1 MTCAKKIL
9 LIGAAALAG
18 VVCLVVLAAA
28 VLTGTS
34 LGLSAVQWGLER
46 YVPGFKAADMKG
58 SLLNFS
64 ARGLEYQ
71 APGVRFSGDIEW
83 NLSFAGA
90 PGRAHYAEN
99 LTLKDA
105 DIALDTAQ
113 ASAAQTP
120 AEQIA
125 TEAATEAA
133 PASAAAPVQAETAAA
148 AAAGPMRLEAP
159 LAFISRRLTCI
170 T

>member
-58 SLLNFS
+58 SLFNFS
-64 ARGLEYQ
+64 ARGLEYK
-71 APGVRFSGDIEW
+71 APGVRF
-83 NLSFAGA
+83 
-90 PGRAHYAEN
+90 
-99 LTLKDA
+99 
-105 DIALDTAQ
+105 
-113 ASAAQTP
+113 
-120 AEQIA
+120 
-125 TEAATEAA
+125 
-133 PASAAAPVQAETAAA
+133 
-148 AAAGPMRLEAP
+148 
-159 LAFISRRLTCI
+159 
-170 T
+170 